1 MSRHLVALAAFL
13 ALLLASTALGQKAA
27 IRGKCVGVHDGD
39 SCTLLV
45 SDNKQ
50 IKIRIAFLDAPE
62 LGQPFGYRAKQAM
75 SNLLIGKNVAVRPH
89 TIDRYGR
96 LVGLVY
102 VEGADA
108 GLQMLRQGL
117 AWCYT
122 RYLPEAAA
130 DIQSS
135 YRQAE
140 GEAREQRRGLWSD
153 PSPVEPWLYRR
164 VRVQRFLAHTS
175 PGERFG
181 YRDTFGQLAND
192 FVLAVR
198 APAAFGQ

>member
-1 MSRHLVALAAFL
+1 LQS
-13 ALLLASTALGQKAA
+13 G
-27 IRGKCVGVHDGD
+27 
-39 SCTLLV
+39 
-45 SDNKQ
+45 
-50 IKIRIAFLDAPE
+50 
-62 LGQPFGYRAKQAM
+62 
-75 SNLLIGKNVAVRPH
+75 PH

-96 LVGLVY
+96 LIGLVY
-102 VEGADA
+102 VDGADA

-117 AWCYT
+117 AWYYT
-122 RYLPEAAA
+122 RYLPEATA

-153 PSPVEPWLYRR
+153 PGQVEPWLYRR
-164 VRVQRFLAHTS
+164 ARTQQFLASGS
-175 PGERFG
+175 PVERFG
-181 YRDTFGQLAND
+181 HGDTFGQLPSD

>member
-1 MSRHLVALAAFL
+1 MAHHQSSALGMVLAAL
-13 ALLLASTALGQKAA
+13 VALLLAGTALGQEAA
-27 IRGKCVGVHDGD
+27 IRGKCVGGHDGD

-45 SDNKQ
+45 SGDTQ
-50 IKIRIAFLDAPE
+50 IKIRVAFLDAPE
-62 LGQPFGYRAKQAM
+62 LGQPFGYRAKKAM
-75 SNLLIGKNVAVRPH
+75 SNLLFGKYVLVRPQ

-108 GLQMLRQGL
+108 GLQMLRQGI

-122 RYLPEAAA
+122 RYLPQATA

-140 GEAREQRRGLWSD
+140 SEAREQRRGLWSK
-153 PSPVEPWLYRR
+153 PGPVEPWLFRR
-164 VRVQRFLAHTS
+164 
-175 PGERFG
+175 
-181 YRDTFGQLAND
+181 
-192 FVLAVR
+192 
-198 APAAFGQ
+198 AARQAK

>member
-1 MSRHLVALAAFL
+1 MPYRQFIALALVAF
-13 ALLLASTALGQKAA
+13 LLASAALGQGVA
-27 IRGKCVGVHDGD
+27 IPGKCVGVHDGD

-45 SDNKQ
+45 SGSTQ
-50 IKIRIAFLDAPE
+50 ITIRVAFLDAPE
-62 LGQPFGYRAKQAM
+62 LGQPFGYRAQQAM

-117 AWCYT
+117 AWCYA
-122 RYLPEAAA
+122 RYLPEATA

-135 YRQAE
+135 YRRAE
-140 GEAREQRRGLWSD
+140 AEAKEQQRGLWSD

-164 VRVQRFLAHTS
+164 
-175 PGERFG
+175 
-181 YRDTFGQLAND
+181 
-192 FVLAVR
+192 
-198 APAAFGQ
+198 APTYKL

>member
-1 MSRHLVALAAFL
+1 MRLTLRSALAAL
-13 ALLLASTALGQKAA
+13 IVLLLAHSTFGQNLA
-27 IRGKCVGVHDGD
+27 IRGRCVGVHDGD
-39 SCTLLV
+39 SITLLAAG
-45 SDNKQ
+45 NKQ
-50 IKIRIAFLDAPE
+50 LKVRVAFVDAPE
-62 LGQPFGYRAKQAM
+62 LSQAFGYRAKQAM

-130 DIQSS
+130 DIQSC

-140 GEAREQRRGLWSD
+140 VEAREQRRGLWSD

-164 VRVQRFLAHTS
+164 APAQQFLASGS
-175 PGERFG
+175 PLERFG
-181 YRDTFGQLAND
+181 YHDTFRWSVAK
-192 FVLAVR
+192 
-198 APAAFGQ
+198 